1 MAEDRPNSART
12 PEVSGR
18 TKKNFHD
25 VPLLVT
31 VSKVK
36 EECYRGYKE
45 GDTFTFE
52 DFTKT
57 PQGFCQGIDPV
68 IDFQLEFFKA
78 DLSNQRISIAVKPA
92 RCDTNQLMSHTNL

>member
-1 MAEDRPNSART
+1 MTEDRPNSARI

-45 GDTFTFE
+45 GDTFIFK

-57 PQGFCQGIDPV
+57 PQGFCQGAAAVLFPCLYALTFGAE
-68 IDFQLEFFKA
+68 FQFEENPR
-78 DLSNQRISIAVKPA
+78 SIQRKSITGRA
-92 RCDTNQLMSHTNL
+92 RKR